1 MNILYALVLVI
12 YSPTQSPVA
21 KNYHPPVID
30 KIEMKRNMKQD
41 DCVAMMLEIQDQIS
55 SKSNVEFQCHG
66 VDKKGGSIV
75 LVPN

>member
-12 YSPTQSPVA
+12 YAPTQAPVA

-30 KIEMKRNMKQD
+30 KIEMQRNMKQD
-41 DCVAMMLEIQDQIS
+41 DCIAMMLEIQDQIS

-66 VDKKGGSIV
+66 VDKKGGSVV